1 MACDGDI
8 NELRILG
15 AMAWAMVL
23 AGCAFSVKLFV
34 DRFRKA
40 WREAR
45 KDMQRLRAERFRRE
59 RW

>member
-1 MACDGDI
+1 M